1 VEGTVAPVGPRK
13 PRNAGALVTS
23 VERHG
28 GQREKGGP
36 VVGQALG
43 DRAIRAAEHHL
54 LARDA
59 ALGQQRVQLVDV
71 ARMRDRHHER
81 APGIADHPLDLA
93 LVVPLRRAAET
104 ILEEVMGLQ
113 AAEQRAPLA
122 RAVPED
128 LRHRQGGVVMEDRE
142 RHADEE

>member
-1 VEGTVAPVGPRK
+1 MRIGDRDRVVVVLVAHQRLARDP
-13 PRNAGALVTS
+13 AGALVTG

-36 VVGQALG
+36 VGGQALG
-43 DRAIRAAEHHL
+43 DGAIRAAEHRL

-59 ALGQQRVQLVDV
+59 ALKQQRIQLVDV

-81 APGIADHPLDLA
+81 APGIADHPLHLA

-104 ILEEVMGLQ
+104 IFEEVMGLQ
-113 AAEQRAPLA
+113 ASRP
-122 RAVPED
+122 
-128 LRHRQGGVVMEDRE
+128 
-142 RHADEE
+142 